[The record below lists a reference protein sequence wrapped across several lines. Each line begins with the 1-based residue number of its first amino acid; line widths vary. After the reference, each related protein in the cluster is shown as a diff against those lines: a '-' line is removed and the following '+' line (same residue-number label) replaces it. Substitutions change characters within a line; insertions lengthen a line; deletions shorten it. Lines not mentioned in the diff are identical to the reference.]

1 MVQSRVKVLLAVV
14 LVCLTYEIINIHV
27 LQLSEK
33 MNVSFARYKLWTS
46 MRDGWKD
53 VPSLELA
60 LRMNSN
66 PTFVQLYKT
75 WFITSLKLFWPEE
88 RLNIT
93 LILDDDREDDHKT
106 GESLKNMWP
115 RPKIAYLKPGN
126 ASVYKNQRQRMY
138 LSYFYPEEYVSAQY
152 VGFVD
157 SDTMFTTVVTPQILF
172 VDGRPTIQ
180 AIVGEPF
187 WQEGWECWS
196 DVTEYMIGKK
206 EALQCMTYF
215 PVVFKVEHIIEL
227 RKFVEK
233 RFGIPFEEVFRKSLE
248 FENIHFKTAFPLLND
263 CVCQFS
269 IFCNYV
275 WYYHREEYDFHLQMA
290 PSDKWNGDRR
300 RESQQTVAYIKS
312 IDPKYKIPKP
322 RMAIHARHYKENGM
336 FHSGS
341 LDLTKEPYNSHMKY
355 RVQEGFCNTIGKY
368 QCPEKCRNFNES
380 ALQLSLYSF
389 ELHDWVWDNRCLVE
403 QYKHQRDVKE
413 MLMYDKLQ
421 GKRTFNFKGCS
432 VVFQK
437 NFPNI

>member
-1 MVQSRVKVLLAVV
+1 MSKCIKAVGFFV
-14 LVCLTYEIINIHV
+14 VVCFSVFSY
-27 LQLSEK
+27 LQLLLSPSNK
-33 MNVSFARYKLWTS
+33 NGNFPHYRLWQS
-46 MRDGWKD
+46 MCNQFKD

-66 PTFVQLYKT
+66 PTSVKLYTT
-75 WFITSLKLFWPEE
+75 WFTRSLKLFWPEE
-88 RLNIT
+88 RLKLT
-93 LILDDDREDDHKT
+93 LVLDDENENDHKT
-106 GESLKNMWP
+106 GESLKYMWP

-126 ASVYKNQRQRMY
+126 TSVYKNQRQRMY

-180 AIVGEPF
+180 ARIGEPF
-187 WQEGWECWS
+187 WQQGWECWS

-233 RFGIPFEEVFRKSLE
+233 RFGIPFPEVFRKSLK
-248 FENIHFKTAFPLLND
+248 FENLYYKNRIPLLND

-275 WYYHREEYDFHLQMA
+275 WYYHREEYDFHLQMV
-290 PSDKWNGDRR
+290 PNDKWNGDRR

-322 RMAIHARHYKENGM
+322 RMAIHARHYKENGVI
-336 FHSGS
+336 HSGS
-341 LDLTKEPYNSHMKY
+341 LDLTKEPYSSHMK
-355 RVQEGFCNTIGKY
+355 RRLLEGICYSYGMH
-368 QCPEKCRNFNES
+368 QCPNKCSSFGES
-380 ALQLSLYSF
+380 AVQLSLYSF
-389 ELHDWVWDNRCLVE
+389 EMFDWVWDGRCLAE
-403 QYKHQRDVKE
+403 QKKHLKLVKE
-413 MLMYDKLQ
+413 MLRCNEML
-421 GKRTFNFKGCS
+421 GKQTYYIKNCS
-432 VVFQK
+432 EIV
-437 NFPNI
+437 